1 MRPPHCLAFLLLL
14 LLLAAGPAPAQT
26 SPQELRRDVRALRQE
41 RAIQGRSLTQPDA
54 AAIDAMNARRAVVR
68 GRPGGL
74 SPTERRVERNLDT
87 LSAPASRPGGDGGR
101 QPAPVPTADL
111 PGSNEDELF
120 LPRNLNSSV
129 AEGLLDRADDGL
141 ANGRIDQ
148 ARSDLALAERQIDRL
163 DPGEAVALRQ
173 RAAALRG
180 RLTTR

>member
-1 MRPPHCLAFLLLL
+1 MSVRPPHCLALLS
-14 LLLAAGPAPAQT
+14 LLLAAGSALAQT

-41 RAIQGRSLTQPDA
+41 RAIQGRSLTQPEA

-68 GRPGGL
+68 GRPGAL
-74 SPTERRVERNLDT
+74 SPTERRVERSLDV
-87 LSAPASRPGGDGGR
+87 LSTPPGSRASGGGR

-111 PGSNEDELF
+111 PGSNDDELF
-120 LPRNLNSSV
+120 LPRSLDSSV

-141 ANGRIDQ
+141 ADGRVDQ

-173 RAAALRG
+173 RAAARRA